1 MSRHVDALI
10 VGSGPG
16 GAVTARA
23 LAEAGLE
30 TLVIEEGDWVE
41 PGAVEPYSVAQ
52 MQRQYRNSGLTVAL
66 GRPSIAYTEGCGAGG
81 GSEVNSGLYHRP
93 SADLLQ
99 QWSARYGIQGLDCE
113 TLAPHHEH
121 VERELSVAPWPTDE
135 LPAPSEV
142 LRRGAEALGW
152 SGFDVPRWAR
162 YRSQDGHISAEKQ
175 TMSRTYLPA
184 AMTAGAQVW
193 TGARVRRLLIAS
205 GRVTGVDVVRRAG
218 RLQHHERVVADQVFV
233 CAGATQTPALLQRS
247 GVRRNIGANLSVHP
261 TVKVVAEFDEE
272 VNEPG
277 DLPTYQVKEFGP
289 WLSFGGSASRPAL
302 IALALS
308 ENWTDF
314 HSAVDSWRRQT
325 VYYAAIQSEG
335 RGRVTALPGFDDPL
349 VTYRL
354 TSGDRARLRAGLA
367 RLIHLML
374 GAGARSVYP
383 SYAGAPVVTDRTGAA
398 EAVRRFAPGAASLM
412 TVHLTGTVPMGEDT
426 SNSGADSFGRVHGFD
441 NLRVNDASLLPW
453 APGINPQGTLMAIA
467 HRNVDAFLAE
477 RQTSSQR
484 NVQPV
489 KVESAS
495 QR

>member
-16 GAVTARA
+16 GAVSARV

-30 TLVIEEGDWVE
+30 TLVVEEGDWVD
-41 PGAVEPYSVAQ
+41 PGAVESYSVDQ

-93 SADLLQ
+93 SAELLAA
-99 QWSARYGIQGLDCE
+99 WSQRYSIEGLDSDA
-113 TLAPHHEH
+113 LAPYHAC
-121 VERELSVAPWPTDE
+121 VERELSVAPWPAAE

-142 LRRGAEALGW
+142 LRRGADALGW

-162 YRSQDGHISAEKQ
+162 YRSEGGTIRVEKQ
-175 TMSRTYLPA
+175 TMTRTYLPK
-184 AMTAGAQVW
+184 AMTAGAQLW
-193 TGARVRRLLIAS
+193 TGARVDRLVTER
-205 GRVTGVDVVRRAG
+205 GRVTGVDVVRRSG
-218 RLQHHERVVADQVFV
+218 RIQQHERVVADHVFV

-247 GVRRNIGANLSVHP
+247 GIRRNIGGNFSVHP

-272 VNEPG
+272 LNSPH
-277 DLPTYQVKEFGP
+277 DLPTYQVKEFGS

-308 ENWTDF
+308 ENWRDF
-314 HSAVDSWRRQT
+314 SAAADNWPCQT

-335 RGRVTALPGFDDPL
+335 RGRVTAMPGFADPL

-354 TSGDRARLRAGLA
+354 TAGDGARLRSGLA

-374 GAGARSVYP
+374 AAGSRKVYP
-383 SYAGAPVVTDRTGAA
+383 SYAGAPLVTNRLD
-398 EAVRRFAPGAASLM
+398 AVKAVSGFRPAAASVM
-412 TVHLTGTVPMGEDT
+412 TVHLTGTVPMGEDASRCGT
-426 SNSGADSFGRVHGFD
+426 DSFGRIRQLA

-453 APGINPQGTLMAIA
+453 APGINPQGTVMAVA
-467 HRNVDAFLAE
+467 HRNVAKFLAE
-477 RQTSSQR
+477 DVRSPSLSCA
-484 NVQPV
+484 VG
-489 KVESAS
+489 A
-495 QR
+495 